1 MATVDNKMGK
11 GIGEAAKVVAVSLV
25 IVLLVLSY
33 YLWSYGPV
41 DYIERALAGEE
52 RLDLGYVWQQ
62 TLIRFAAVIDG
73 QRGVFTDFIWHYRPA
88 GIMIYA
94 TGLPGYKFFYSAFF
108 ALSLAPLGR
117 IPLADALGV
126 WAWIQLAGIVL
137 LVMVPGLHFLR
148 RSRRA
153 YYMYVVLTLLS
164 LPVLHNLMWG
174 QVSVPIIVCM
184 LGALCFYIRGGK
196 AGAAAL
202 LALATSI
209 KLYPAV
215 LAIYFVARR
224 EFRLLAMFVAWTMVL
239 LVAVPAVRLGSEG
252 LARFQR
258 ASDEGMGRVA
268 SNARIDSNS
277 QYLPHVAMRYLKVT
291 DPLNTD
297 PRGWRIVA
305 YGLFAANVLLLCGAL
320 RARLEDP
327 AETGFSLLLLS
338 TPLIVQTSWPHYFV
352 YLPFCQVFA
361 WQVIGRRRTDARA
374 VLQYGLV
381 GVSVVLSS
389 SVLFNWFGDFSGYSW
404 YGCLFWSNMLVVA
417 VLYMELAPRMVGAL
431 RGTRTGRRETAGTG
445 TYGSTA

>member
-1 MATVDNKMGK
+1 MATANNKTGK
-11 GIGEAAKVVAVSLV
+11 GSGGAAKVVAVSLT
-25 IVLLVLSY
+25 IVLLVLAY
-33 YLWSYGPV
+33 YLWSYGPI
-41 DYIERALAGEE
+41 DHFERALAGEE
-52 RLDLGYVWQQ
+52 RLNPGYIWQQ

-94 TGLPGYKFFYSAFF
+94 TGLPGYKFVYSAFF

-117 IPLADALGV
+117 IPVAEAATV

-137 LVMVPGLHFLR
+137 LVVVPGLHFLR
-148 RSRRA
+148 RSRPL
-153 YYMYVVLTLLS
+153 YYMYLLLTLLS

-174 QVSVPIIVCM
+174 QVSVPMIVCM
-184 LGALCFYIRGGK
+184 LGSLYFYMRGGK
-196 AGAAAL
+196 VGAAAL

-209 KLYPAV
+209 KFYPAV

-224 EFRLLAMFVAWTMVL
+224 EFRLLAMFVAWTVVL
-239 LVAVPAVRLGSEG
+239 LVAVPALRLGFDG
-252 LARFQR
+252 LLKFQQ
-258 ASDEGMGRVA
+258 ASDEAMRRVA
-268 SNARIDSNS
+268 NNNARIDSNS

-291 DPLNTD
+291 DPLSTD

-305 YGLFAANVLLLCGAL
+305 YGLFAANVLLLCGVL

-352 YLPFCQVFA
+352 YLPFCQVLA
-361 WQVIGRRRTDARA
+361 WQVLGRRRTDARA
-374 VLQYGLV
+374 VMRYGLV

-389 SVLFNWFGDFSGYSW
+389 SVFFNWFGNFSGYSW
-404 YGCLFWSNMLVVA
+404 YGCLFWSNMLVAA
-417 VLYMELAPRMVGAL
+417 VLYLELAPAVIQSL
-431 RGTRTGRRETAGTG
+431 RGQGRAT
-445 TYGSTA
+445 